1 MKTIYPE
8 FEGNELF
15 VNSSVKSTDP
25 YGFLG
30 NRDVIW
36 VDISVQELL
45 ELVYEENLISED
57 KYLEYKDEEDRDIS
71 YEVLEGILELDELAE
86 DRLIEKFTK
95 KLMDEY
101 DEEIENFGG
110 LRVVFGSGDE
120 IIIKARE
127 EDEGE
132 FI

>member
-15 VNSSVKSTDP
+15 INSSVKSTDP
-25 YGFLG
+25 FGFLEDG
-30 NRDVIW
+30 DRLW
-36 VDISVQELL
+36 VDVSVQELL
-45 ELVYEENLISED
+45 ELVYRKNLISED
-57 KYLEYKDEEDRDIS
+57 KYFEYMNKEDRVIS
-71 YEVLEGILELDELAE
+71 DEVLEGILELDELVE

-101 DEEIENFGG
+101 NEEIENFGG
-110 LRVVFGSGDE
+110 LRAVFDSGDE
-120 IIIKARE
+120 IIIKAGE
-127 EDEGE
+127 EDEDE